1 MKSLAGPGRAG
12 PGRARQGKAGQGW
25 SCGSPQ
31 KPTNFT
37 RENRMDI
44 DKARELSDN
53 AAIDELGN
61 GPEFWIQGREEGFRY
76 DAKTWQEDCGDYL
89 IGDEASSDYL
99 RKQLI
104 QAFVHLDDYQPSTER
119 GKMLR
124 AQCINMVLT
133 NIGQQII
140 ENVIAAGITRNK
152 LGDM

>member
-1 MKSLAGPGRAG
+1 
-12 PGRARQGKAGQGW
+12 
-25 SCGSPQ
+25 
-31 KPTNFT
+31 
-37 RENRMDI
+37 MDI
-44 DKARELSDN
+44 DRARELSDN
-53 AAIDELGN
+53 VAIDELGN

-89 IGDEASSDYL
+89 IGDEASSDYI
-99 RKQLI
+99 REQLI
-104 QAFVHLDDYQPSTER
+104 QALERLDDYTPLTER

-124 AQCINMVLT
+124 AQVLGHCMT